1 MKQRFVEIASFPS
14 RLEAETVGHA
24 LDQHGIPFLVQSE
37 DIGIFGPGMS
47 GWTPGGARLLVPES
61 AREEVG
67 RLLTC
72 VVRPLEGEEAVEAW
86 DDEGLGDDF
95 EAVAGDP
102 SDDGEP

>member
-72 VVRPLEGEEAVEAW
+72 VVQPLGEDEAEAV
-86 DDEGLGDDF
+86 
-95 EAVAGDP
+95 
-102 SDDGEP
+102 